1 MTSGWSARST
11 STTCCAR
18 GWSEPAGRSNHR
30 QPKHPLIAH
39 ASHIPTRCPYTVTIP
54 YLTDLP
60 ADLLARAARI
70 RLAVFDVDGTLTD
83 GRLYYGEDGRETKV
97 FFVQDGLGLK
107 RLQAHGVQV
116 AIISARISHPV
127 AMRAEELGIAH
138 VYQGQGDKR
147 VCLLE
152 LLDALKLAPEQVAFV
167 GDDLPDLPAMR
178 IAGLAV
184 AVANAHPWVIEQAQ
198 WTTSRAG
205 GQGGAR
211 EVCDL
216 ILHAQGK
223 AEIEQE
229 RWR

>member
-1 MTSGWSARST
+1 M
-11 STTCCAR
+11 
-18 GWSEPAGRSNHR
+18 
-30 QPKHPLIAH
+30 
-39 ASHIPTRCPYTVTIP
+39 P
-54 YLTDLP
+54 YLTSIS
-60 ADLLARAARI
+60 ADLLARAASI

-116 AIISARISHPV
+116 AICSARISHPV
-127 AMRAEELGIAH
+127 ALRAEELGITH

-147 VCLLE
+147 ACLLE
-152 LLDALKLAPEQVAFV
+152 LLDALKLAPEQAAVV

-178 IAGLAV
+178 VAGLAV
-184 AVANAHPWVIEQAQ
+184 AVANAHPWVIEQAH
-198 WTTSRAG
+198 WTTTRAG

-216 ILHAQGK
+216 LLHAQGK
-223 AEIEQE
+223 VGNERE
-229 RWR
+229 RWQ